1 MDAYESEDV
10 SKTELILSYVTEHG
24 PKTEYDLYK
33 QFPKLSH
40 GTIHFCLN
48 RLTSSGALTSV
59 LTKSGAKRRK
69 KLYHLTFV
77 GTVLYL
83 ASFFPPPSVSEKMTA
98 SEVRESWEHFEKE
111 DRSEITKILSKQ
123 GKLLKYAPFQEIK
136 WLSDRVPKII
146 SVFLVIANWISEHL
160 PTPYVKK
167 PIIHFLILSSTKEP
181 HVPTVEEMLEKTQD
195 AWRDE
200 FTNRFFEVMRVLKH
214 EGKMHNYKLRRLA
227 EEQLAERKRD
237 LEELE
242 YCVMLFSKSE
252 THGDVH
258 L

>member
-1 MDAYESEDV
+1 MNTLEGEDV
-10 SKTELILSYVTEHG
+10 SKTVLMLSYITEHG

-40 GTIHFCLN
+40 GTIHFCLDK
-48 RLTSSGALTSV
+48 LTSSGALTSV
-59 LTKSGAKRRK
+59 VRKSGAKRRK

-83 ASFFPPPSVSEKMTA
+83 ASCIPPPSISEKMTA
-98 SEVRESWEHFEKE
+98 SEIRESWDHLEKE
-111 DRSEITKILSKQ
+111 DRSEIIKILSKQ
-123 GKLLKYAPFQEIK
+123 GKLLKYAPFEEIK

-146 SVFLVIANWISEHL
+146 TVFVVIANWIAENL

-167 PIIHFLILSSTKEP
+167 PIIALLILAEEKEP
-181 HVPTVEEMLEKTQD
+181 RMPTVEEMLEKTQD

-200 FTNRFFEVMRVLKH
+200 FTTRFFEVMRVLKH
-214 EGKMHNYKLRRLA
+214 EGKMNNRKLLRLA

-242 YCVMLFSKSE
+242 YSVTLFSKQKQTEKRS
-252 THGDVH
+252 
-258 L
+258 

>member
-1 MDAYESEDV
+1 MDTHEAEDMT
-10 SKTELILSYVTEHG
+10 KTELILSYITEHG

-40 GTIHFCLN
+40 GTIHFCLDK
-48 RLTSSGALTSV
+48 LTHNGALTSV
-59 LTKSGAKRRK
+59 LRKSGAKRRK

-77 GTVLYL
+77 GTVLHL
-83 ASFFPPPSVSEKMTA
+83 ASSIPPPSVSEKMTA
-98 SEVRESWEHFEKE
+98 SEIRESWEHLKKE
-111 DRSEITKILSKQ
+111 DRSEIIRILSKQ

-146 SVFLVIANWISEHL
+146 TVFVVIANWIAENL

-167 PIIHFLILSSTKEP
+167 PIIALLILAEEEP
-181 HVPTVEEMLEKTQD
+181 RMPTMEEMLERTQD

-200 FTNRFFEVMRVLKH
+200 FTTRFFEVMRVLKH
-214 EGKMHNYKLRRLA
+214 EGRMNNRKLLRLA

-242 YCVMLFSKSE
+242 YAVMLFSKAK
-252 THGDVH
+252 TRAQH

>member
-1 MDAYESEDV
+1 MDTYEEEDMP
-10 SKTELILSYVTEHG
+10 KTELILSYITEHG

-40 GTIHFCLN
+40 GTIHFCLDK
-48 RLTSSGALTSV
+48 LTRRGALTSFQK
-59 LTKSGAKRRK
+59 KSRAKRRK

-83 ASFFPPPSVSEKMTA
+83 ASCVPQPPISEKMTA
-98 SEVRESWEHFEKE
+98 SEIRESWDRLEKE
-111 DRSEITKILSKQ
+111 DKNEIIRILSTQ
-123 GKLLKYAPFQEIK
+123 GKLLEYAPFQEIK

-146 SVFLVIANWISEHL
+146 SVLVAIANWIAENL

-167 PIIHFLILSSTKEP
+167 PIMALLILAGEKEP
-181 HVPTVEEMLEKTQD
+181 HLLTVEEMWEMAQR

-200 FTNRFFEVMRVLKH
+200 FTTRFFEALRILKH
-214 EGKMHNYKLRRLA
+214 EGRMNNRKLRRLA
-227 EEQLAERKRD
+227 EAQLEERKRD

-242 YCVMLFSKSE
+242 YAVRLFGKPE
-252 THGDVH
+252 KRT
-258 L
+258 

>member
-1 MDAYESEDV
+1 MDTYQAEDMT
-10 SKTELILSYVTEHG
+10 KTELILSYITEHG

-40 GTIHFCLN
+40 GTIHFCLDK
-48 RLTSSGALTSV
+48 LTHMGALTSV
-59 LTKSGAKRRK
+59 VRKSGAKRRK

-83 ASFFPPPSVSEKMTA
+83 ASCIPPAAVSEKMTA
-98 SEVRESWEHFEKE
+98 NEIRESWERLEKE
-111 DRSEITKILSKQ
+111 DRSEIIKILSKQ
-123 GKLLKYAPFQEIK
+123 GKLLEYAPFQEIK
-136 WLSDRVPKII
+136 WLSDRFPKII
-146 SVFLVIANWISEHL
+146 TVFVVIANWIAENL

-167 PIIHFLILSSTKEP
+167 PIVALLIRAEKKESLPTK
-181 HVPTVEEMLEKTQD
+181 EEMLERTQD

-200 FTNRFFEVMRVLKH
+200 FTTRFFEVMRVLKH
-214 EGKMHNYKLRRLA
+214 EGKMNNRRLCRLA

-242 YCVMLFSKSE
+242 YAVKLFSKQK
-252 THGDVH
+252 
-258 L
+258 

>member
-1 MDAYESEDV
+1 MDTYEEEDMP
-10 SKTELILSYVTEHG
+10 KTELILSYITEHG

-40 GTIHFCLN
+40 GTIHFCLDK
-48 RLTSSGALTSV
+48 LTRRGALTSFQK
-59 LTKSGAKRRK
+59 KSRAKRRK

-83 ASFFPPPSVSEKMTA
+83 ASCVPQPPISEKMTA
-98 SEVRESWEHFEKE
+98 SEIRESWDRLEKE
-111 DRSEITKILSKQ
+111 DKNEIIRILSTQ
-123 GKLLKYAPFQEIK
+123 GKLLEYAPFQEIK

-146 SVFLVIANWISEHL
+146 SVLVAIANWIAENL

-167 PIIHFLILSSTKEP
+167 PIMALLILAGEKEP
-181 HVPTVEEMLEKTQD
+181 HLPTVEEMWEMAQR

-200 FTNRFFEVMRVLKH
+200 FTTRFFEALRILKH
-214 EGKMHNYKLRRLA
+214 EGRMNNRKLRRLA
-227 EEQLAERKRD
+227 EAQLEERKRD

-242 YCVMLFSKSE
+242 YAVRLFGKPE
-252 THGDVH
+252 KRT
-258 L
+258 

>member
-1 MDAYESEDV
+1 MDTYEEEDMP
-10 SKTELILSYVTEHG
+10 KTELILSYITEHG

-40 GTIHFCLN
+40 GTIHFCLDK
-48 RLTSSGALTSV
+48 LTRRGALTSFQK
-59 LTKSGAKRRK
+59 KSRAKRRK

-83 ASFFPPPSVSEKMTA
+83 ASCVPQPPISEKMTA
-98 SEVRESWEHFEKE
+98 SEIRESWDRLEKE
-111 DRSEITKILSKQ
+111 DKNEIIRILSTQ
-123 GKLLKYAPFQEIK
+123 GKLLEYAPFQEIK

-146 SVFLVIANWISEHL
+146 SVLVAIANWIAENL

-167 PIIHFLILSSTKEP
+167 PIMALLILAGEKEP
-181 HVPTVEEMLEKTQD
+181 HLPTVEEMWEMAQR

-200 FTNRFFEVMRVLKH
+200 FTTRFFEALRILKH
-214 EGKMHNYKLRRLA
+214 EGRMNNRKLRRLA
-227 EEQLAERKRD
+227 EEQLEERKRD

-242 YCVMLFSKSE
+242 YAVRLFGKPE
-252 THGDVH
+252 KRT
-258 L
+258 